1 MELLKNYLTE
11 ICIAEHCD
19 FVYNG
24 EDAVKVAAKNLKEGK
39 PTTHVLIDFMMPRL
53 NGIQAHKKI

>member
-11 ICIAEHCD
+11 MGIAGHCD

-24 EDAVKVAAKNLKEGK
+24 EDAVKVAAKNLEEGK
-39 PTTHVLIDFMMPRL
+39 LTTHVLMDFMMPRL
-53 NGIQAHKKI
+53 NGI